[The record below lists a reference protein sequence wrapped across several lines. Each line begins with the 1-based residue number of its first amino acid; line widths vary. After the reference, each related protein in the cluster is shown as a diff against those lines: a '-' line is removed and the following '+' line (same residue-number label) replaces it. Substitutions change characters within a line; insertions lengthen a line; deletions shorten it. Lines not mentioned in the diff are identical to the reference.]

1 MCFSFILP
9 QLKYKKLLTIYN
21 KIKKNNKKL
30 LTNKQHKFS
39 MKSVVDKNA
48 TRKEYMK
55 RSIKSIRVDL
65 NLTQKEM
72 AEKMGVGVQT
82 WRNKELYITELTA
95 TELMALCSMA
105 KVNPYDVKLTK

>member
-1 MCFSFILP
+1 M
-9 QLKYKKLLTIYN
+9 TIYN

-30 LTNKQHKFS
+30 FTNKQHKFS

-55 RSIKSIRVDL
+55 RSLKSIRVDL

-72 AEKMGVGVQT
+72 ADKMGVGVQT

>member
-55 RSIKSIRVDL
+55 RSLKSIRVDL

>member
-1 MCFSFILP
+1 M
-9 QLKYKKLLTIYN
+9 TIYN

-39 MKSVVDKNA
+39 IKSVVDKNA

-55 RSIKSIRVDL
+55 RSLKSIRVDL

-72 AEKMGVGVQT
+72 ADKMGVGVQT

>member
-1 MCFSFILP
+1 
-9 QLKYKKLLTIYN
+9 
-21 KIKKNNKKL
+21 
-30 LTNKQHKFS
+30 

-55 RSIKSIRVDL
+55 RSLKSIRVDL

-72 AEKMGVGVQT
+72 ADKMGVGVQT
-82 WRNKELYITELTA
+82 WRNKELYITELAA